1 MNSIKSYIAG
11 LPPMVQGSI
20 CIALTVLVGII
31 DHFSGDYGITVAYIL
46 PIYVSAKLLGRRN
59 CLYFTVICILE
70 LLGSALIPR
79 QLYSTFLDVVF
90 WNTILQSTE
99 LGITGYLISLLTSQ
113 LPRPNIE

>member
-1 MNSIKSYIAG
+1 MNSIKNYIAG
-11 LPPMVQGSI
+11 LPPAVLVTI
-20 CIALTVLVGII
+20 CIVLTGLVGIL
-31 DHFSGDYGITVAYIL
+31 DYFTGDYGITVAYIL
-46 PIYVSAKLLGRRN
+46 PIYVAAKLFGRRN